1 MVMLEYLY
9 SLDLSGIEDFLSA
22 NALVLTCAAIGISG
36 LLTALAALISS
47 ARSRNRAAGDE
58 FAELKGRLSA
68 MAELS
73 VQQNAEQ
80 VRGLSERIDS
90 LARNLSQALDTT
102 AARLGENLN
111 VTAARLGENLNA
123 TASRLG
129 DSIHSTAARLG
140 DNMSESE
147 RRTWESL
154 STLNER
160 LALIDEANRSLTEL
174 STEVGSL
181 HGVLANKQARG
192 AFGQMRMETIVRDG
206 LPSSAYDFQ
215 PTLSNGKRPDCVIRL
230 PNAEPLV
237 VDSKFPLEGF
247 EALRLAKSAE
257 DTKLACASVRE
268 AVGRHVSAIEE
279 KYLIPGET
287 QDTALM
293 FVPSESIYADLY
305 EKFPDLVQSA
315 HRARVMIVSPN
326 TLMLAVH
333 TVQALLKDAKM
344 RDHADIIQREV
355 GLLIADV
362 AQLVER
368 VSDLERHH
376 ALSGKALEKVTAAT
390 TRILARR
397 DRLNILDLDAMAEP
411 ANVKSE
417 LSNVMAEPS
426 NVTALAETDSAS
438 KRSRSR

>member
-1 MVMLEYLY
+1 MLEFLY
-9 SLDLSGIEDFLSA
+9 SLDLSGIEDFLAA

-36 LLTALAALISS
+36 LITALAALLAA
-47 ARSRNRAAGDE
+47 ARSRSRAAGED

-73 VQQNAEQ
+73 VQQTAEQ
-80 VRGLSERIDS
+80 ARSLNERIDT
-90 LARNLSQALDTT
+90 LARHVSQALDST
-102 AARLGENLN
+102 AARLGENLTATAARMGEN
-111 VTAARLGENLNA
+111 LNATAARLGENINA
-123 TASRLG
+123 
-129 DSIHSTAARLG
+129 TAARLG
-140 DNMSESE
+140 DNLSESE

-160 LALIDEANRSLTEL
+160 LALIDEANRSLSEL
-174 STEVGSL
+174 SSEVGSL

-192 AFGQMRMETIVRDG
+192 AFGQMRMETIVRDA
-206 LPSSAYDFQ
+206 LPAGAYDFQ

-247 EALRLAKSAE
+247 EALRVAQSADE
-257 DTKLACASVRE
+257 TKLACAAIRE
-268 AVGRHVSAIEE
+268 AVGRHVAAIEE

-287 QDTALM
+287 QETALM
-293 FVPSESIYADLY
+293 FVPSESICADLY
-305 EKFPDLVQSA
+305 EKFPDLVQGA

-326 TLMLAVH
+326 TFMLAVQ
-333 TVQALLKDAKM
+333 TVQSLLKDAKM

-368 VSDLERHH
+368 VSDLDRHF
-376 ALSGKALEKVTAAT
+376 ALAGKSLEKVSAST
-390 TRILARR
+390 TKILARR
-397 DRLNILDLDAMAEP
+397 DRLNILDLDAMQGAP
-411 ANVKSE
+411 T
-417 LSNVMAEPS
+417 
-426 NVTALAETDSAS
+426 NVTALPDAEGQS
-438 KRSRSR
+438 KRNRSR

>member
-1 MVMLEYLY
+1 MLEFLY
-9 SLDLSGIEDFLSA
+9 SLDLSGIEDFLAA

-36 LLTALAALISS
+36 LITALAALLAA
-47 ARSRNRAAGDE
+47 ARSRSRAAGED

-73 VQQNAEQ
+73 VQQTAEQ
-80 VRGLSERIDS
+80 ARSLNERIDT
-90 LARNLSQALDTT
+90 LARHVSQALDST
-102 AARLGENLN
+102 AARLGENLTATAARMGEN
-111 VTAARLGENLNA
+111 LNATAARLGENINA
-123 TASRLG
+123 
-129 DSIHSTAARLG
+129 TAARLG
-140 DNMSESE
+140 DNLSESE

-160 LALIDEANRSLTEL
+160 LALIDEANRSLSEL
-174 STEVGSL
+174 SSEVGSL

-192 AFGQMRMETIVRDG
+192 AFGQMRMETIVRDA
-206 LPSSAYDFQ
+206 LPAGAYDFQ

-247 EALRLAKSAE
+247 EALRVAQSAE
-257 DTKLACASVRE
+257 ETKLACAAIRE
-268 AVGRHVSAIEE
+268 AVGRHVAAIEE

-287 QDTALM
+287 QETALM
-293 FVPSESIYADLY
+293 FVPSESICADLY
-305 EKFPDLVQSA
+305 EKFPDLVQGA

-326 TLMLAVH
+326 TFMLAVQ
-333 TVQALLKDAKM
+333 TVQSLLKDAKM

-368 VSDLERHH
+368 VSDLDRHF
-376 ALSGKALEKVTAAT
+376 ALAGKSLEKVSAST
-390 TRILARR
+390 TKILARR
-397 DRLNILDLDAMAEP
+397 DRLNILDLDAMQGAP
-411 ANVKSE
+411 T
-417 LSNVMAEPS
+417 
-426 NVTALAETDSAS
+426 NVTALPDAEGQS
-438 KRSRSR
+438 KRNRSR